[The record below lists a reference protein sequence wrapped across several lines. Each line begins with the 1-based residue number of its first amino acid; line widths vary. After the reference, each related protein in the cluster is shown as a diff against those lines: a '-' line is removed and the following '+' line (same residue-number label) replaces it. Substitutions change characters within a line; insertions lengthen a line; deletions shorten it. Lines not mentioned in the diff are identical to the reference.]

1 MAILE
6 VHELVKRYPGFTLDG
21 VSFTLER
28 GRIMGLIGRNGAGK
42 STTLKSLFHLVQ
54 PDGGTIR
61 MLGLAMPEQA
71 RAIKQRVGYAGGAV
85 DYYKR
90 KKIKEITAVTRTF
103 YENWD
108 DAAYCRYCEAFAL
121 DGEKTPLQLSEGM
134 RVKYSLVLALSH
146 GAELLILDEP
156 TSGLDPVSRA
166 ELLETFRFLRDRGV
180 SILFSSHITTDLE
193 KCADDITYLKQ
204 GKQVASM
211 PLQSFLLQHGG
222 ASLEEI
228 MVQYEKESLYEKL
241 AE

>member
-90 KKIKEITAVTRTF
+90 KKII
-103 YENWD
+103 
-108 DAAYCRYCEAFAL
+108 
-121 DGEKTPLQLSEGM
+121 
-134 RVKYSLVLALSH
+134 
-146 GAELLILDEP
+146 
-156 TSGLDPVSRA
+156 
-166 ELLETFRFLRDRGV
+166 
-180 SILFSSHITTDLE
+180 
-193 KCADDITYLKQ
+193 
-204 GKQVASM
+204 
-211 PLQSFLLQHGG
+211 
-222 ASLEEI
+222 
-228 MVQYEKESLYEKL
+228 
-241 AE
+241 